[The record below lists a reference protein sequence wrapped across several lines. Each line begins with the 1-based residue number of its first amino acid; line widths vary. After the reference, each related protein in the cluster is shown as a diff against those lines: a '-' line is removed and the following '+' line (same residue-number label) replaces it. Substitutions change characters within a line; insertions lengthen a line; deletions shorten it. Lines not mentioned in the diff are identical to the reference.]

1 MSEEAKQEEVRVIA
15 PRKTEDFVQLD
26 YPVTVD
32 GELITQVRIRRVT
45 GVQVAAFMA
54 AIDDPVLRKELVPVV
69 VDCPW
74 SVWSQ
79 LDDDD
84 ALRIE
89 KAAFDFLPQRLRE
102 LLGFSESTQPSGDPS

>member
-1 MSEEAKQEEVRVIA
+1 MSEEAKQEEARVIA
-15 PRKTEDFVQLD
+15 PRKTEDFVQLE

-32 GELITQVRIRRVT
+32 GELVTQVRIRRVT
-45 GVQVAAFMA
+45 GVQVAEFMS
-54 AIDDPVLRKELVPVV
+54 AIGDPERAKQLVPVV

-89 KAAFDFLPQRLRE
+89 KAAFDFLPLRLRE
-102 LLGFSESTQPSGDPS
+102 LLGLGESTQPSGDPS

>member
-1 MSEEAKQEEVRVIA
+1 MSDEAKQEEARVIA
-15 PRKTEDFVQLD
+15 PRKTEDFVELD

-32 GELITQVRIRRVT
+32 GEEITKIRIRRAT
-45 GVQVAAFMA
+45 GVQVSEFMA
-54 AIDDPVLRKELVPVV
+54 AIGVGNKTIVPPV

-74 SVWSQ
+74 EIWSQ

-84 ALRIE
+84 VLRIE

-102 LLGFSESTQPSGDPS
+102 FLGLNEFTQPSGDPS